1 MVVRTVT
8 APRYLTQ
15 AAFARLRGVAKS
27 HVTKLKQTGRLA
39 MTPAGMVDVAASD
52 VLIAQTGG
60 LRPDVA
66 ERLAEQ
72 RAPAAAAP
80 PPEAWEARPRAESPE
95 APADAPDTDPTAP
108 DGDPTAPDGAAAPP
122 RKGSAASELR
132 RRREETKR
140 QAKLIELGLLR
151 GALLERADVD
161 RHAADLGVTLRATLD
176 AVVERLA
183 PRLASAPSA
192 AHIAALTARELARER
207 RRINRA
213 LVRSARELAKPG
225 DTAHA

>member
-1 MVVRTVT
+1 MVGRTVT

-15 AAFARLRGVAKS
+15 AGYARLRGWAKS
-27 HVTKLKQTGRLA
+27 RVTALKQAGRLVI
-39 MTPAGMVDVAASD
+39 TPAGMVDVAASD
-52 VLIAQTGG
+52 ALIAQTGG
-60 LRPDVA
+60 ARPDVA
-66 ERLAEQ
+66 ERLAGQ
-72 RAPAAAAP
+72 RAPATAPVAVAPDSPAADLP
-80 PPEAWEARPRAESPE
+80 AE
-95 APADAPDTDPTAP
+95 PADPDT
-108 DGDPTAPDGAAAPP
+108 GALPP

-161 RHAADLGVTLRATLD
+161 RHAADLGVTLRAALD

-183 PRLASAPSA
+183 PRLSSAPSA
-192 AHIAALTARELARER
+192 ERIADLTARELARER

>member
-1 MVVRTVT
+1 MTT
-8 APRYLTQ
+8 PRYLTQ

-27 HVTKLKQTGRLA
+27 HVTKLKQTGRLV

-66 ERLAEQ
+66 ERLAQQ

-80 PPEAWEARPRAESPE
+80 PPEAWEASPRAESP
-95 APADAPDTDPTAP
+95 AASADAPAAPDPTAP
-108 DGDPTAPDGAAAPP
+108 AGDTLPP

-132 RRREETKR
+132 RRREEAKR

-183 PRLASAPSA
+183 PRLSSAPSA
-192 AHIAALTARELARER
+192 AHIATLTARELARER

>member
-1 MVVRTVT
+1 MAAADMTD
-8 APRYLTQ
+8 PRYLTQ
-15 AAFARLRGVAKS
+15 AAYARLRGVAKS
-27 HVTKLKQTGRLA
+27 HVTKLKQTGRLV

-52 VLIAQTGG
+52 ALIAQTGG

-72 RAPAAAAP
+72 RGAPAVMAPSAAAD
-80 PPEAWEARPRAESPE
+80 
-95 APADAPDTDPTAP
+95 APADPTPA
-108 DGDPTAPDGAAAPP
+108 DGADHRAADPDAADP
-122 RKGSAASELR
+122 DAADPGEKKPKGSAAADLR

-161 RHAADLGVTLRATLD
+161 HVATDLGVTLRAALD
-176 AVVERLA
+176 AAVERLA
-183 PRLASAPSA
+183 PRLSSAPSA
-192 AHIAALTARELARER
+192 ERIAALTGLELARER

-213 LVRSARELAKPG
+213 LVRAARDLSKPG
-225 DTAHA
+225 AVANA